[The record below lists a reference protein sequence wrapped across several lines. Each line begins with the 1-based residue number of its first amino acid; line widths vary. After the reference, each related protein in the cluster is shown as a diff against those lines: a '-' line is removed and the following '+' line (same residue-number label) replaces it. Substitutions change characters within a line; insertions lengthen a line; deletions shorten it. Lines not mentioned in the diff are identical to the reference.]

1 MNRVIN
7 IPSPLGKLRL
17 RPEGPRDQDFRF
29 ELFRNSRPPE
39 WQMTGF
45 EPSLLQQIM
54 RQQFH
59 AQTVSYRAQFPKAR
73 FDIIELD
80 RIPIGRIVVDR
91 PGACIHIVDQAIV
104 PELRGRGIGTS
115 IMTNLMNEAVRGEM
129 PVRLKV
135 SSDNDPS
142 MRLYLRLGFEV
153 TETNPMYLE
162 MEWFGDR
169 RQDASGIPAR
179 SQDPG

>member
-1 MNRVIN
+1 MNRVIT
-7 IPSPLGKLRL
+7 ISSPLGELRL

-45 EPSLLQQIM
+45 EPSLLRQIM
-54 RQQFH
+54 HQQFH

-73 FDIIELD
+73 FDVIELD
-80 RIPIGRIVVDR
+80 RKPIGRIVVDR
-91 PGACIHIVDQAIV
+91 PGICIHLVDQAIV

-115 IMTNLMNEAVRGEM
+115 IMTSLMNEAAQGEM
-129 PVRLKV
+129 PLRLKV

-153 TETNPMYLE
+153 SETSPMYLE
-162 MEWFGDR
+162 MEWRGDR
-169 RQDASGIPAR
+169 RQDAGRIAER
-179 SQDPG
+179 R